1 MRVLRLHDEPPTKQQ
16 QQCEL
21 VGAELYPDEDA
32 ADADD
37 EPAYG
42 ADPFDILA
50 YREEQGLSTDH

>member
-1 MRVLRLHDEPPTKQQ
+1 MRVLRLHDEPPTKQE
-16 QQCEL
+16 QQCQQL
-21 VGAELYPDEDA
+21 GDDLYTTGDED
-32 ADADD
+32 DAD